1 MMELGRK
8 EQHLLGGI
16 GFNIL
21 IVGLL
26 VFAYTQA
33 VRQVNLSKDLSL
45 RLREQLTVAREQLAR
60 QSGRTDLAQVQA
72 QVAKLKGSMVSPD
85 GLGAQAARLE
95 RLASE
100 QFGVE
105 GKITVS
111 DQPVQKVSVPLEG
124 QPALEILLHSLEMKG
139 TAQTRALAG
148 LAAAVGDPAFRPV
161 CPLVGMELHPA
172 GPTENRP
179 VEFLLKWLVAVSPDS
194 PAPAQQALPAA
205 GSRIVWGPRE
215 EPFLSPFSHPNA
227 LRLPT
232 ERQASLQLSGIVQQE
247 GSFTCIINNQ
257 VLKPGDLVGGYQV
270 LLITP
275 NAVLLEG
282 KGEELLLRLP

>member
-33 VRQVNLSKDLSL
+33 VRQLNLSKDLSL
-45 RLREQLTVAREQLAR
+45 RLREQLIVAREQLAR

-72 QVAKLKGSMVSPD
+72 QVAKLKESMISPD
-85 GLGAQAARLE
+85 GLKAQAGRLE

-100 QFGVE
+100 RFGVE

-124 QPALEILLHSLEMKG
+124 QQALEILLHSLEMKG
-139 TAQTRALAG
+139 TVQTRALAG
-148 LAAAVGDPAFRPV
+148 LVAAVGDPAFRPV

-179 VEFLLKWLVAVSPDS
+179 VEFLLKWRVAVSPDS
-194 PAPAQQALPAA
+194 PPAQQTLPAS
-205 GSRIVWGPRE
+205 GPRIVWGPRE
-215 EPFLSPFSHPNA
+215 EPFLSPFSHPSA
-227 LRLPT
+227 LRLPIQK
-232 ERQASLQLSGIVQQE
+232 QASLQLSGILQQE
-247 GSFTCIINNQ
+247 GSFTCVINNQ
-257 VLKPGDLVGGYQV
+257 VLKPGDWVGGYQV

-275 NAVLLEG
+275 SAVLLEG
-282 KGEELLLRLP
+282 KGEELLLRLS

>member
-1 MMELGRK
+1 MLELGRK
-8 EQHLLGGI
+8 EQHLMGGI

-21 IVGLL
+21 IVGLM

-60 QSGRTDLAQVQA
+60 QSGRMDLAQIQA
-72 QVAKLKGSMVSPD
+72 QVAELKGSMVSPD
-85 GLGAQAARLE
+85 ALGAQAARLG

-100 QFGVE
+100 RFGVE
-105 GKITVS
+105 GKVTVS
-111 DQPVQKVSVPLEG
+111 EQPVEKVS
-124 QPALEILLHSLEMKG
+124 EILLHALEMKG

-148 LAAAVGDPAFRPV
+148 LAAVVGDPAFRPV
-161 CPLVGMELHPA
+161 CPLVGMELHRA
-172 GPTENRP
+172 GPGENRP

-194 PAPAQQALPAA
+194 PHPAQQALPDS
-205 GSRIVWGPRE
+205 GPRIVWGPRE
-215 EPFLSPFSHPNA
+215 EPFLSPFSHPSA

-232 ERQASLQLSGIVQQE
+232 EKQASLQLSGIIQQE
-247 GSFTCIINNQ
+247 GSFTCVINGQ
-257 VLKPGDLVGGYQV
+257 ALKPGDRVGGYQV

-275 NAVLLEG
+275 DVVLLEG